1 MIVKNKGNL
10 KMRTS
15 KTQKT
20 ILCALAVSTLLS
32 PTVITYAAEQ
42 EEFGFDQVVVTANR
56 VPQTVASTPADVT
69 VVTAQQIAEKGARN
83 LADAL
88 EGVPGVVIAKNGGP
102 GEMAVPYILGTDRV
116 VVLMDGKRI
125 NIPQGIGSG
134 SGGVNLSTILVGDNI
149 ARIEVVRGGNSVLY
163 GADAVGGVINIVTRK
178 GAGMA
183 KTQVDVG
190 GGSNSTSKIGIS
202 HQGAEN
208 GWHWYVTG
216 TQDNTDGQ
224 RPLSDY
230 KGKNSTFRLDKD
242 LSKNETLSMDF
253 DYYSSHAHTPGNTT
267 GTWAPTIEDYLR
279 HDWSIA
285 YSDKHANGEK
295 TIRFYNNQQERTSVI
310 PSYFSQYFYKNNVR
324 ALEYQDS
331 AKVNERN
338 DVTWGGEWRK
348 ETVTTADYG
357 MTPSRDRLVNA
368 VYLQDRYKINERTS
382 SIVGMRYDHSD
393 QYGTNW
399 LPKVSII
406 HTVDKKTSYFVNWD
420 KVFKAPKFDDL
431 YTPFDVRWGGGD
443 PNLKPETGWSAET
456 GIKKQL
462 SKESE
467 MTVSLFKRE
476 LNDAIKWVAS
486 GNQYNAK
493 NIDHLTD
500 QGATLAFAT
509 RISPVLFANASY
521 TYIDSRDQNNRQQ
534 SPHNT
539 FNLGLNLQ
547 QGKFTQNISGRYVDA
562 QYTYNDFSQS
572 FDRTSS
578 YFVWNTTLNY
588 SMTKDQS
595 VYLTVT
601 NLFDKKYQTVKDY
614 PAQERS
620 IFVGIKQSL

>member
-1 MIVKNKGNL
+1 LKTTKETKG
-10 KMRTS
+10 
-15 KTQKT
+15 

-32 PTVITYAAEQ
+32 QSTVITYAAEQ
-42 EEFGFDQVVVTANR
+42 EEFGLDQVVVTANR

-69 VVTAQQIAEKGARN
+69 VITAKQIEEKGARN

-88 EGVPGVVIAKNGGP
+88 EGVPGVVVARNGGP
-102 GEMAVPYILGTDRV
+102 GEISVPYILGTDRV

-134 SGGVNLSTILVGDNI
+134 NGGINLNTILVGDNI
-149 ARIEVVRGGNSVLY
+149 EKIEVVRGGSSVLY
-163 GADAVGGVINIVTRK
+163 GADAVGGVINIVTKK
-178 GAGMA
+178 GVGMT
-183 KTQVDVG
+183 KTQVDIG
-190 GGSNSTSKIGIS
+190 GGSNSTSRANIS

-216 TQDNTDGQ
+216 TQENTEGQ

-230 KGKNSTFRLDKD
+230 KGKNSTIRLDKD
-242 LSKNETLSMDF
+242 ISKTENISMDF
-253 DYYSSHAHTPGNTT
+253 DYYSSHANTPGNIT
-267 GTWAPTIEDYLR
+267 GTWAPTMEDYLHR
-279 HDWSIA
+279 NWSIA
-285 YSDKHANGEK
+285 YSDKHVDGEK
-295 TIRFYNNQQERTSVI
+295 IIRFYNNQQERTSVI
-310 PSYFSQYFYKNNVR
+310 PLYSSRYFYKNNVR

-331 AKVNERN
+331 AKVNDRN

-357 MTPSRDRLVNA
+357 TIPSRDRIVNA

-406 HTVDKKTSYFVNWD
+406 HALDEQTSYFVNWD

-431 YTPFDVRWGGGD
+431 YTPFNVLWGGGD

-493 NIDHLTD
+493 NIEHLTD
-500 QGATLAFAT
+500 QGATVAFAT
-509 RISPVLFANASY
+509 RLSPVLSTNVGY
-521 TYIDSRDQNNRQQ
+521 TYLDSRDGANKQQ
-534 SPHNT
+534 APYNT
-539 FNLGLNLQ
+539 FNIGIKLQ
-547 QGKFTQNISGRYVDA
+547 QSKFTQNIYGRYVGEN
-562 QYTYNDFSQS
+562 NDVA
-572 FDRTSS
+572 S
-578 YFVWNTTLNY
+578 YFVWDTTLNY
-588 SMTKDQS
+588 AISKEQS
-595 VYLTVT
+595 LYCNIT
-601 NLFDKKYQTVKDY
+601 NLFNKKYQAVNNY
-614 PAQERS
+614 AAQERS
-620 IFVGIKQSL
+620 LFLGLKQSI